1 VAQIADKGYEKALE
15 ENEALNKGLNLL
27 DGKVI
32 CSGVAETFGLTCTR
46 NPFVHP
52 RP

>member
-1 VAQIADKGYEKALE
+1 VAKIADKGYEKALE

-32 CSGVAETFGLTCTR
+32 CSGS
-46 NPFVHP
+46 P
-52 RP
+52 RPSDWLAR